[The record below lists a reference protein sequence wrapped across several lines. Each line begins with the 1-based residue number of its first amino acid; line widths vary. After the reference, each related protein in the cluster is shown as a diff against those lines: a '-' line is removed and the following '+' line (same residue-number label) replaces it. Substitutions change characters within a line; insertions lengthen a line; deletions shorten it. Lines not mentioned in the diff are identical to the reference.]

1 MRHMGYSFEEL
12 QVKIKEMV
20 EKLPL
25 TVESMNKMQ
34 ATEIGENQA
43 VEFAKKK
50 IEELGLSPEVE
61 GIKQFYDVCDEYVNT
76 GEHYSGKIELNG
88 FKRVLEYILPQTYQT
103 DIGLVLKYDK
113 NI

>member
-1 MRHMGYSFEEL
+1 MGKKSRRDRG
-12 QVKIKEMV
+12 VKEKKLKDEPARIK
-20 EKLPL
+20 
-25 TVESMNKMQ
+25 
-34 ATEIGENQA
+34 A
-43 VEFAKKK
+43 VEVDKKK

>member
-1 MRHMGYSFEEL
+1 MGKKSRRDRD
-12 QVKIKEMV
+12 VKEKKLKDEPARIK
-20 EKLPL
+20 
-25 TVESMNKMQ
+25 
-34 ATEIGENQA
+34 A
-43 VEFAKKK
+43 VEVSKKK
-50 IEELGLSPEVE
+50 IEKLGLSPEIE

-88 FKRVLEYILPQTYQT
+88 FKRVLEYILPQTYKT